1 MANPELF
8 YGTPSFIKYI
18 PYRFQ
23 FHTGAIN
30 TAEVAEKLFHRA
42 KFQFHTGAI
51 NTTAAIAC

>member
-30 TAEVAEKLFHRA
+30 TRVATNA
-42 KFQFHTGAI
+42 TAASAAFQFHTGAI
-51 NTTAAIAC
+51 NTSRRSVT